1 MKFAMRTKKKD
12 VIDQWNFQNIN
23 YIKKLSCGVRKSFVK
38 PYIFP
43 IRYFLQ

>member
-23 YIKKLSCGVRKSFVK
+23 YIKKIIMWC
-38 PYIFP
+38 
-43 IRYFLQ
+43 